1 MYENYI
7 LRKILFLFKKKKNC
21 MLGTDR
27 QVQVHIDNIPTCIH
41 MVVSCDM
48 VLIAKSKTSI
58 EVYLVYG
65 CVLPSKVVK
74 TLSRGWNSLF
84 MLFTNFFLLLYI
96 LEFYPNL
103 VFYSVPGDTSSSVH
117 MACFLASIL
126 KSLFNVTLVSTF

>member
-21 MLGTDR
+21 MPGTDR
-27 QVQVHIDNIPTCIH
+27 QVQVHIDNIH

-84 MLFTNFFLLLYI
+84 MLLLIFLLLYI

-117 MACFLASIL
+117 MACFSASIL

>member
-1 MYENYI
+1 MKTTYYA
-7 LRKILFLFKKKKNC
+7 KYCFLLERKKNC
-21 MLGTDR
+21 MPGADR
-27 QVQVHIDNIPTCIH
+27 QVQVHIDNIH

-84 MLFTNFFLLLYI
+84 MLLLIFFFFCI
-96 LEFYPNL
+96 F
-103 VFYSVPGDTSSSVH
+103 
-117 MACFLASIL
+117 
-126 KSLFNVTLVSTF
+126 